1 MKMHGKMNIDE
12 LLKFMVR
19 QSASDL
25 HIKPMRPPLLRI
37 KGRLVPVK
45 ADPLIPDLIKE
56 ILFAILSE
64 RQKRYLEDNL
74 YVEFGYSLPG
84 VSRFRTS
91 IYFQRGTLSAVFRR
105 VPIDFPT
112 LDDWG
117 LPEVIKEFSYL
128 PQGLVLV
135 TGPTGSGKSSTLA
148 GILKLISDSK
158 PVHIVTIEDPI
169 EFLIRD
175 SLASI
180 SQREIGS
187 DTRSFHDALR
197 NAMRQDPDVIMV
209 GEMRDLET
217 IGTVLTA
224 AETGHLVFSTL
235 HTNSAAQ
242 TIDRLI
248 DVFPPEHHRQVR
260 LQLSQVLKG
269 IISLTLVEKADGSGL
284 IAAVE
289 IMKQT
294 PRIQKL
300 IEEGNTVEL
309 EREIENSV
317 SYLKMQTMNQSL
329 IALVLNGSIS
339 QKTALAI
346 SRNPDDLDLHMRK
359 FFFKKEKHD
368 ESGGDG
374 MADSLSDFSKI
385 LELQEIKKLYEEQEE
400 RHKTELSSKEERITA
415 LQDELNQKESMMS
428 NFEQEIKNLQDERE
442 RLREQI
448 SVIRG
453 DLESKIEKLQNRIKE
468 LSQQPEKEAG
478 KKGFFRS

>member
-1 MKMHGKMNIDE
+1 MNEDRKMTIDE
-12 LLKFMVR
+12 LLKFTVR

-37 KGRLVPVK
+37 KGKLVPIK
-45 ADPLIPDLIKE
+45 SDPLVPDVIKE
-56 ILFAILSE
+56 ILYAVLTD
-64 RQKRYLEDNL
+64 RQKHLLEDNF
-74 YVEFGYSLPG
+74 YTEFGYSLPG

-117 LPEVIKEFSYL
+117 LPQVIKEFSYL

-148 GILKLISDSK
+148 GIMKLISDSK
-158 PVHIVTIEDPI
+158 PLHIVTIEDPI

-180 SQREIGS
+180 SQREVGT
-187 DTRSFHDALR
+187 DTKSFHDALR

-217 IGTVLTA
+217 ISTVLTA

-242 TIDRLI
+242 SIDRLI
-248 DVFPPEHHRQVR
+248 DVFPPEHHRQIR

-269 IISLTLVEKADGSGL
+269 IISLNLVEKADGTGL

-289 IMKQT
+289 ILKQT

-300 IEEGNTVEL
+300 VEEGNTVEL
-309 EREIENSV
+309 EREIESSV

-329 IALVLNGSIS
+329 IALVLNGVIS
-339 QKTALAI
+339 RKTALAV
-346 SRNPDDLDLHMRK
+346 SRSPDDLDLQLRK
-359 FFFKKEKHD
+359 YFFLKD
-368 ESGGDG
+368 SADAAGGVT
-374 MADSLSDFSKI
+374 MADSLSDYSKI
-385 LELQEIKKLYEEQEE
+385 LELQEIRKLYDEQEE
-400 RHKTELSSKEERITA
+400 KHKLELSSKEERIA
-415 LQDELNQKESMMS
+415 KLQDELQQKDATLAEFDS
-428 NFEQEIKNLQDERE
+428 EIRKLRDERE
-442 RLREQI
+442 RLKEQI
-448 SVIRG
+448 TLVKI
-453 DLESKIEKLQNRIKE
+453 DLDAKIEKLQNRIKE
-468 LSQQPEKEAG
+468 LSQQSEKEPG
-478 KKGFFRS
+478 KKGFFK